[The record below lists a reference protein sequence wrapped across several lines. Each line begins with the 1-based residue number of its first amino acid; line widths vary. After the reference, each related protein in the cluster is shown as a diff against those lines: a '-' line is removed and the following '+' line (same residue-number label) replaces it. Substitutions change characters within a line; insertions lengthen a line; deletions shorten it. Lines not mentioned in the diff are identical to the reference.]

1 MKKTWQ
7 KVLIIAVVVIIAL
20 GALKN
25 IIIQAAI
32 TTVGSN
38 VVGAKIHLQH
48 FSLNFFSQKI
58 HMKGLKVYN
67 PPGFPNEPFVDIPEI
82 RVDADVPALLSGKI
96 HLRYVV
102 FNLKEMIV
110 VKDKEGKM
118 NVDSLKVIEDQKK
131 AAEEAKK
138 SKKEEPKNPAPELAL
153 QIDELKLNVERVILK
168 DYSKSEEPVISV
180 FDVALRD
187 KTFKDIKS
195 AQQLVTLIMVNAMGP
210 TAIQS
215 AGMYAAATILGVG
228 FLPAGIVGAIVAKD
242 NTTAEFKQ
250 SVPMVYEAAL
260 KLMKEKGQI
269 KHEDKKTGIIKAKEN
284 GVDITI
290 KVEKSAGGKTTANI
304 TARQMMLPKPDIAG
318 GVMYRLKNMVK

>member
-1 MKKTWQ
+1 MKKSWQ

-58 HMKGLKVYN
+58 HMKGLTVYN

-96 HLRYVV
+96 HLRYAV
-102 FNLKEMIV
+102 FNLKEMVV
-110 VKDKEGKM
+110 VKNKEGKM

-138 SKKEEPKNPAPELAL
+138 SKKEEPKKPAAEFAL

-168 DYSKSEEPVISV
+168 DYSKGEEPVISV
-180 FDVALRD
+180 YDVALRD

-195 AQQLVTLIMVNAMGP
+195 VQQLVTLIMVNALGP

-228 FLPAGIVGAIVAKD
+228 FLPAGIVGA
-242 NTTAEFKQ
+242 AEFKQ

-269 KHEDKKTGIIKAKEN
+269 KYEDKKTGIIKAKEN
-284 GVDITI
+284 GVDLTI
-290 KVEKSAGGKTTANI
+290 KVEKGASGKTTANV

-318 GVMYRLKNMVK
+318 GVVYRLKNMVK